1 MTSISVPEQEPLPQ
15 DSTSSSNDASSRRTD
30 SNSSDIR
37 SRYWTFLFDNLKRSI
52 EQIYQTCESDQNLL
66 QCQEVIQFLSQYC
79 KDFEI
84 LIKTGQHKQQPN
96 STTEPRRTFGH
107 SQSICDGNY
116 THDYA
121 CQIKFLELNS
131 CLSKLGELFHSD
143 NFLRRQ
149 KSIHNSDIYL
159 NITNSTP
166 HRYSND
172 STKSK
177 RQKANKYRVL
187 AESSSLLSLPSL
199 YSPSTLTNE
208 SSMTLV
214 ASTNQSL
221 SSTKRMS
228 TDETV
233 EDADDEK
240 DIRDDVINANRH
252 YRYYRQLSIASN
264 HRIKQQV
271 LTSEEDD
278 EDTLLRNHRGMVDF
292 MDRQIFDV
300 FDQEESLTA
309 ALEAEQER
317 AIASLMA
324 EQEDLEQQLNNVSD
338 DDLLLGVDDGSELE
352 ESELS
357 TTKTSSYFMSLPGD
371 QDDKD
376 LSLIDLSRDD
386 NDSDPD
392 GKSRTK
398 HQRLYEKLSTP
409 SRIRPLSESLREAA
423 ERQARASRKRETL
436 RDEKARKLHEL
447 TQRVNEVRQW
457 KEELIKA
464 RKTTI
469 EIKMQRAE
477 EKRQY
482 LLLLKAKKAGDEDLK
497 GQEIAFIKCLQQ
509 ENRRQTLKER
519 YQKEEQYKQYLEE
532 ERVRKHDEHKQKEL
546 AAENRR
552 KELEAIRQTRLN
564 EMQEKWKTKER
575 MIEQHLSEK
584 RKQKQ
589 TAAIAKQKSFQ
600 KKRAERV
607 EYLQTST
614 VELKKK
620 LALKQEESA
629 RRHITQ
635 LEEIRRKAVEMST
648 LRGPSAEDQYH
659 HVSPVGDETKTSTS
673 TTNIPMDDDPVA
685 TRKCC
690 TLCNLLLASD
700 FHLQTHLRG
709 TRHNQLLIERF
720 NQKNE
725 NGVKKQP
732 TQEELNILNI
742 ECIVV
747 VTSDDIVRQEMAY
760 NRERKHAMKKR
771 SKKLRLRMN
780 QRATTYETENS
791 QRPYLTST
799 HKARIQRFLNELE
812 KSLSTTVRKEP
823 LNTTNYLACQ
833 RILTEFVKIFDTHG
847 YEKDSPLEQRVFFS
861 LNGYSTLNKMIEL
874 RAECNKPAL
883 APESLIA
890 LTVSVYRAATYN
902 NLDNAVYLLNSGKI
916 LILVESFVRHMSG
929 LKSDVL
935 LINNEQS
942 ESEKLAQI
950 DLVTNLAKTLTD
962 LFLMYNSTVKEI
974 QIHDNETKEDKLTM
988 SRLTDLIS
996 YMANTGVLDRIAS
1009 FFRTARALVN
1019 TTKSCIPDMIVHCL
1033 NLLQQMIDFSKP
1045 KSYVPLFDQSSKKSI
1060 NDPAQVLNIMK
1071 STNFC
1076 EILSLLYG
1084 ILIHETDPN
1093 NQTIT
1098 ENNNHNNN
1106 NNNNNNSSSNN
1117 NNNNNNNTHNNTL
1130 TLHEKT
1136 ITIVINSMILLN
1148 TIATLNL
1155 DTFQAILGDETISLQ
1170 LRHVANYILAYCNH
1184 KQTTNNDSLLH
1195 EIILLVGY
1203 YCVLNQDNQCRLA
1216 FGNRPTV
1223 LQQLSCLPFRYFVES
1238 KYMDI
1243 LFPTLISCSF
1253 DCDTTR
1259 AILQTEMSLDLI
1271 ANFIETKL
1279 TENKAT
1285 NEDNNKFD
1293 ISAFH
1298 MRFPIEEWNNALQ
1311 YYRPISKRIEKN
1323 YNDEEKENE
1332 SHRIGTDAKS

>member
-1 MTSISVPEQEPLPQ
+1 MTNISAPEQKPLPQ
-15 DSTSSSNDASSRRTD
+15 NSNSSSNDISSRQTE
-30 SNSSDIR
+30 SNSSDIH

-52 EQIYQTCESDQNLL
+52 EQIYQTCESDQNPS
-66 QCQEVIQFLSQYC
+66 QCQEVIQFLCQYC
-79 KDFEI
+79 KNFEI
-84 LIKTGQHKQQPN
+84 LIKKQQNIPN
-96 STTEPRRTFGH
+96 ET
-107 SQSICDGNY
+107 
-116 THDYA
+116 
-121 CQIKFLELNS
+121 K
-131 CLSKLGELFHSD
+131 
-143 NFLRRQ
+143 
-149 KSIHNSDIYL
+149 SDIYL
-159 NITNSTP
+159 NVNNSSH
-166 HRYSND
+166 HRSSND
-172 STKSK
+172 STKLK
-177 RQKANKYRVL
+177 RQKSNKYRTSID
-187 AESSSLLSLPSL
+187 SSSLLSLPSL
-199 YSPSTLTNE
+199 FSTSTLTNE
-208 SSMTLV
+208 SSMTLIG
-214 ASTNQSL
+214 STNQSL
-221 SSTKRMS
+221 LSIKKPL

-240 DIRDDVINANRH
+240 DVCDDLINANRYH
-252 YRYYRQLSIASN
+252 RYHRQLSITSH
-264 HRIKQQV
+264 HRIKQQS

-278 EDTLLRNHRGMVDF
+278 EELLLRNHRGMVDF

-324 EQEDLEQQLNNVSD
+324 EQEDLEQQINNVSD

-371 QDDKD
+371 QDEKD
-376 LSLIDLSRDD
+376 LSLIDLSRDE
-386 NDSDPD
+386 NDSDLD

-409 SRIRPLSESLREAA
+409 SRIRPLSETLREAA
-423 ERQARASRKRETL
+423 ERQARALRKRQTL
-436 RDEKARKLHEL
+436 RDEKARKLREL
-447 TQRVNEVRQW
+447 MHRVNEVRQW

-575 MIEQHLSEK
+575 MIEQHLTEK

-607 EYLQTST
+607 EYLKAST

-620 LALKQEESA
+620 LTLKQEESA

-635 LEEIRRKAVEMST
+635 LEEIRRKAMEMSV
-648 LRGPSAEDQYH
+648 LRGPSAEDHHHH
-659 HVSPVGDETKTSTS
+659 HVSPVDDDTKTTTS
-673 TTNIPMDDDPVA
+673 ITNIPMNDDPVA

-700 FHLQTHLRG
+700 LHLQTHLRG

-732 TQEELNILNI
+732 TQEELNTFNT
-742 ECIVV
+742 ECIAV
-747 VTSDDIVRQEMAY
+747 VTSDDIVRQEIAY

-771 SKKLRLRMN
+771 AKKLRLRIA
-780 QRATTYETENS
+780 QRSTAYETENA

-812 KSLSTTVRKEP
+812 KSLSTTARKEP

-861 LNGYSTLNKMIEL
+861 LNGYLTLNKMIEL

-890 LTVSVYRAATYN
+890 LTVSVYRAATCN
-902 NLDNAVYLLNSGKI
+902 NLDNAIYLLNSGKI
-916 LILVESFVRHMSG
+916 LTLVESFVRHMNG

-935 LINNEQS
+935 IINNDQS

-962 LFLMYNSTVKEI
+962 LLLMYNSIAKEI
-974 QIHDNETKEDKLTM
+974 RNRDNENKEDKLTM

-996 YMANTGVLDRIAS
+996 YMANVGVLDSIAS
-1009 FFRTARALVN
+1009 FFRTARAIVN
-1019 TTKSCIPDMIVHCL
+1019 TTKLCIPDMIIHCL

-1045 KSYVPLFDQSSKKSI
+1045 KSYVHLFDQSSKKSI
-1060 NDPAQVLNIMK
+1060 NDPAQVLSIMK

-1076 EILSLLYG
+1076 EILSLIYG
-1084 ILIHETDPN
+1084 ILIHETDNN
-1093 NQTIT
+1093 NQIIT
-1098 ENNNHNNN
+1098 ENNN
-1106 NNNNNNSSSNN
+1106 NNNNNI
-1117 NNNNNNNTHNNTL
+1117 NNNNNNNTI

-1136 ITIVINSMILLN
+1136 VTIVINSMILLN
-1148 TIATLNL
+1148 TIATLDL
-1155 DTFQAILGDETISLQ
+1155 DAFQTILGEETISLQ
-1170 LRHVANYILAYCNH
+1170 LRHVANYILAYCNQ
-1184 KQTTNNDSLLH
+1184 KQTTNNDNLLH
-1195 EIILLVGY
+1195 EIILLIGY
-1203 YCVLNQDNQCRLA
+1203 YCVLNQDNQCRMA

-1223 LQQLSCLPFRYFVES
+1223 LQQLSCLSFRYFVES

-1243 LFPTLISCSF
+1243 LFPTLISCSY

-1279 TENKAT
+1279 SETKTINEN
-1285 NEDNNKFD
+1285 DNTSV
-1293 ISAFH
+1293 ISSFH
-1298 MRFPIEEWNNALQ
+1298 MRFPYDELNNALQ
-1311 YYRPISKRIEKN
+1311 YYRPISKRIDKN
-1323 YNDEEKENE
+1323 YHDEEKENE
-1332 SHRIGTDAKS
+1332 SHRIDIET

>member
-1 MTSISVPEQEPLPQ
+1 MTSVSISQQESLPQ
-15 DSTSSSNDASSRRTD
+15 N
-30 SNSSDIR
+30 SNSSANDISSR
-37 SRYWTFLFDNLKRSI
+37 QTESNLSDIHSRYWTFLFDNLKRSI

-66 QCQEVIQFLSQYC
+66 QCQEVIQFLCQYC
-79 KDFEI
+79 KNFEI
-84 LIKTGQHKQQPN
+84 LIKKQQSLPN
-96 STTEPRRTFGH
+96 ETKRSFEH
-107 SQSICDGNY
+107 SQSICND
-116 THDYA
+116 
-121 CQIKFLELNS
+121 FLVKSDEIFNSNELS
-131 CLSKLGELFHSD
+131 H
-143 NFLRRQ
+143 RQ
-149 KSIHNSDIYL
+149 KSLHNNDINL
-159 NITNSTP
+159 NVNNSSH
-166 HRYSND
+166 HRSSND
-172 STKSK
+172 SMKLK
-177 RQKANKYRVL
+177 RQKSNKHRTSIDS
-187 AESSSLLSLPSL
+187 ASLLSLPSL
-199 YSPSTLTNE
+199 FSSSTLINE
-208 SSMTLV
+208 SSMTLIG
-214 ASTNQSL
+214 STNQSL
-221 SSTKRMS
+221 LSIKKPL

-240 DIRDDVINANRH
+240 DIHDDLINVNRYH
-252 YRYYRQLSIASN
+252 RYHRQLSITSH
-264 HRIKQQV
+264 HRMKQQS

-278 EDTLLRNHRGMVDF
+278 EELLLRNHRGMVDF

-324 EQEDLEQQLNNVSD
+324 EQEDLEQQLKNVSD

-371 QDDKD
+371 QDEKD
-376 LSLIDLSRDD
+376 SSLIDLSRDD
-386 NDSDPD
+386 NDSDFD

-409 SRIRPLSESLREAA
+409 SRIRPLSETLREAA
-423 ERQARASRKRETL
+423 ERQARALRKRQTL
-436 RDEKARKLHEL
+436 RDEKARKLREL

-575 MIEQHLSEK
+575 MIEQHLNER

-607 EYLQTST
+607 EYLKAST

-629 RRHITQ
+629 RRYITQ
-635 LEEIRRKAVEMST
+635 LEEIRRKAMEMST
-648 LRGPSAEDQYH
+648 LRGPSAEDHHH
-659 HVSPVGDETKTSTS
+659 HVSPVDDDSKTTTS
-673 TTNIPMDDDPVA
+673 ITNIPMSEELVA

-700 FHLQTHLRG
+700 LHLQTHLRG

-720 NQKNE
+720 NQKND
-725 NGVKKQP
+725 NAAKQQP
-732 TQEELNILNI
+732 TQEELNTFNT

-747 VTSDDIVRQEMAY
+747 VTSDDIVRQQVAY

-771 SKKLRLRMN
+771 AKKLRLRMT
-780 QRATTYETENS
+780 QRSTAYEIENA

-812 KSLSTTVRKEP
+812 KSLSTTARKEP
-823 LNTTNYLACQ
+823 LNTTNYLVCQ

-861 LNGYSTLNKMIEL
+861 LNGYLTLNKMIEL

-902 NLDNAVYLLNSGKI
+902 NLDNTVYLLNSGKI
-916 LILVESFVRHMSG
+916 LTLIESFVRHMNG

-935 LINNEQS
+935 IINNDQS

-962 LFLMYNSTVKEI
+962 LLLMYNSIAKEI
-974 QIHDNETKEDKLTM
+974 RSRDNESKEDKLTM

-996 YMANTGVLDRIAS
+996 YMANVGVLDRIAS
-1009 FFRTARALVN
+1009 FFHTARAIIN
-1019 TTKSCIPDMIVHCL
+1019 TTKLCIPDMIIHCL
-1033 NLLQQMIDFSKP
+1033 NLLQQMVDFSKQ
-1045 KSYVPLFDQSSKKSI
+1045 KSCLPLFDQPSKKSI
-1060 NDPAQVLNIMK
+1060 NDPAQVLSIMK

-1076 EILSLLYG
+1076 DILSLLYG
-1084 ILIHETDPN
+1084 ILIHEADNN
-1093 NQTIT
+1093 NQIIT
-1098 ENNNHNNN
+1098 ENNNNIN
-1106 NNNNNNSSSNN
+1106 NN
-1117 NNNNNNNTHNNTL
+1117 NNNNNNNTI

-1148 TIATLNL
+1148 TIATLDL
-1155 DTFQAILGDETISLQ
+1155 DAFQTILGEETISLQ
-1170 LRHVANYILAYCNH
+1170 LRHIANYILAYCNH
-1184 KQTTNNDSLLH
+1184 KQTTNNDNLLH
-1195 EIILLVGY
+1195 EIILLIGY
-1203 YCVLNQDNQCRLA
+1203 YCVLNQDNQCHMA

-1243 LFPTLISCSF
+1243 LFPTLISCSY

-1271 ANFIETKL
+1271 ANFIEIKL
-1279 TENKAT
+1279 TETKT
-1285 NEDNNKFD
+1285 INEIDNHSV
-1293 ISAFH
+1293 ISAFY
-1298 MRFPIEEWNNALQ
+1298 MRFPYDEWNNALR
-1311 YYRPISKRIEKN
+1311 YYRPISKRIDKH

-1332 SHRIGTDAKS
+1332 SHRIDTEIQS

>member
-1 MTSISVPEQEPLPQ
+1 MIVLVSNQNKMTNISVPEQEPLPQ
-15 DSTSSSNDASSRRTD
+15 NSNSSSNDISTRQID
-30 SNSSDIR
+30 SNSSDIH

-52 EQIYQTCESDQNLL
+52 EQIYQTCESDQNPL
-66 QCQEVIQFLSQYC
+66 QCQEVIQFLCQYC
-79 KDFEI
+79 KNFEI
-84 LIKTGQHKQQPN
+84 LIKRQQNLPN
-96 STTEPRRTFGH
+96 ETKRSFEH
-107 SQSICDGNY
+107 SQSICNDEI
-116 THDYA
+116 
-121 CQIKFLELNS
+121 CNS
-131 CLSKLGELFHSD
+131 DE
-143 NFLRRQ
+143 FLRRQ
-149 KSIHNSDIYL
+149 KSLHNSDINL
-159 NITNSTP
+159 NVNNSLY
-166 HRYSND
+166 HRSSND
-172 STKSK
+172 STKLK
-177 RQKANKYRVL
+177 RQKSNKYRTSID
-187 AESSSLLSLPSL
+187 SSSLLSLPSL
-199 YSPSTLTNE
+199 FSSSILTNE
-208 SSMTLV
+208 SSMTLIGN
-214 ASTNQSL
+214 TNQSL
-221 SSTKRMS
+221 LSIKKPL

-240 DIRDDVINANRH
+240 DIRDDLINANRYH
-252 YRYYRQLSIASN
+252 RYHRQLSITSH
-264 HRIKQQV
+264 HRIKQQS

-278 EDTLLRNHRGMVDF
+278 AELLLPNHREMVDF

-371 QDDKD
+371 QDEKD
-376 LSLIDLSRDD
+376 SSLIDLSRDD
-386 NDSDPD
+386 NDSDLD

-409 SRIRPLSESLREAA
+409 SRIRPLSETLREAA
-423 ERQARASRKRETL
+423 ERQARALRKRQTL

-564 EMQEKWKTKER
+564 EMQEKRKIKEQ
-575 MIEQHLSEK
+575 MIEQHLNER

-607 EYLQTST
+607 EYHKASIA
-614 VELKKK
+614 ELKKK
-620 LALKQEESA
+620 LTLKQEESA
-629 RRHITQ
+629 RRHITL
-635 LEEIRRKAVEMST
+635 LEEIRRKAMGMST
-648 LRGPSAEDQYH
+648 LRGPSAEDYH
-659 HVSPVGDETKTSTS
+659 HVSSVDDDTKTTTTS
-673 TTNIPMDDDPVA
+673 ITNISMNEDPVA

-700 FHLQTHLRG
+700 LHLQTHLRG
-709 TRHNQLLIERF
+709 TRHNQLLTERF
-720 NQKNE
+720 NQKND
-725 NGVKKQP
+725 NNAKKQP
-732 TQEELNILNI
+732 TQEELNTFNT

-747 VTSDDIVRQEMAY
+747 VTNDDIVRQEIAY
-760 NRERKHAMKKR
+760 NRERKHTMKKR
-771 SKKLRLRMN
+771 AKKLRLRII
-780 QRATTYETENS
+780 QRSTAYETENA

-799 HKARIQRFLNELE
+799 HKARIQRFLNDLE
-812 KSLSTTVRKEP
+812 KSLSTTARKEP

-833 RILTEFVKIFDTHG
+833 RILTEFVKIFDTYG

-861 LNGYSTLNKMIEL
+861 LNGYSILNKMIEL

-883 APESLIA
+883 APESLIT

-902 NLDNAVYLLNSGKI
+902 NQDNAVYLLNSGKI
-916 LILVESFVRHMSG
+916 LTLIESFVRHMNG
-929 LKSDVL
+929 LKSDIL
-935 LINNEQS
+935 IINNDQS
-942 ESEKLAQI
+942 ENEKLAQI

-962 LFLMYNSTVKEI
+962 LLLIYNTIAKDI
-974 QIHDNETKEDKLTM
+974 RNRDNESKEDKLTM

-996 YMANTGVLDRIAS
+996 YMANIGVLDRIAS
-1009 FFRTARALVN
+1009 FFRTARAIVN
-1019 TTKSCIPDMIVHCL
+1019 TTKLCIPDMIIHCL

-1045 KSYVPLFDQSSKKSI
+1045 KSYIPLFDQSSKKSI
-1060 NDPAQVLNIMK
+1060 NDPAQVLSIMK

-1084 ILIHETDPN
+1084 ILIHETDSN
-1093 NQTIT
+1093 NQIIT
-1098 ENNNHNNN
+1098 ENNNNI
-1106 NNNNNNSSSNN
+1106 
-1117 NNNNNNNTHNNTL
+1117 NNNNNNTI

-1148 TIATLNL
+1148 TIATLDL
-1155 DTFQAILGDETISLQ
+1155 DVFQTILGEETISLQ

-1184 KQTTNNDSLLH
+1184 KQITNNDNLLH
-1195 EIILLVGY
+1195 EIILLIGY
-1203 YCVLNQDNQCRLA
+1203 YCVLNQDNQCRMA

-1243 LFPTLISCSF
+1243 LFPTLISCSY

-1279 TENKAT
+1279 TETKT
-1285 NEDNNKFD
+1285 VNEDEHNSV

-1298 MRFPIEEWNNALQ
+1298 MRFPYDECNNALQ
-1311 YYRPISKRIEKN
+1311 YYQLISKRIDKN

-1332 SHRIGTDAKS
+1332 SRRIDTEIKS